1 MEQQSYSAI
10 LNATLITI
18 VQVLLP
24 VFLGY
29 GVAFLNKKIQQ
40 AKGQIDHQ
48 KLATAVALVQQF
60 VAAAEQNGLTGA
72 LKAEGAAKKQ
82 YVIDMM
88 KAELDHRGIHL
99 DIETIDA
106 LIEAE
111 VNQVF
116 GKIDLSLDDLGI
128 STN

>member
-1 MEQQSYSAI
+1 MEQQNLSVILQAAI
-10 LNATLITI
+10 VTCIE
-18 VQVLLP
+18 VLLP
-24 VFLGY
+24 LFLGY
-29 GVAFLNKKIQQ
+29 SVALLNKKIQQ

-88 KAELDHRGIHL
+88 KAELDRRGIHL